1 MKILAFN
8 ESNITTQLK
17 LKLKADNQK
26 LNSEI
31 LLLNLDIGQIMK
43 NMDEMQERHEQGE
56 MSSVYDQNS
65 NSDAYVPTLKKQLI
79 DGPRII
85 SNQIDIP
92 KSDD

>member
-1 MKILAFN
+1 MEILAFN
-8 ESNITTQLK
+8 ESNLTTQLK

-56 MSSVYDQNS
+56 MSSVNDQNS

-79 DGPRII
+79 DGPHII